1 MYDVE
6 SVSRRIKSMGVTNFV
21 KMVSAS
27 DFSPAIKK
35 ELEKINIFKNGQI
48 CLSAIYLLSH

>member
-21 KMVSAS
+21 KMISAS